1 MRGINH
7 LLVIRLSAMGDVA
20 MTVPV
25 LLALAQKYPQLR
37 VTILTK
43 TFFAPIFSNLPNVKV
58 CTVDVKD
65 KHKGFFGLF
74 TLFRELWALRVD
86 AVADLH
92 QVLRSK
98 LLAGFF
104 RLSGVKVKAIDK
116 GRAEKKALVRGKS
129 VFKPLKTTHTRYA
142 EVFGALGLKFELS
155 KHNTKPKEPLPSQ
168 FKELLSRRP
177 EQIIGIA
184 PFAAHVGKTY
194 PASLMETVVS
204 SLAATGKY
212 TIVLFGGGKAENDV
226 FDVWEKKYA
235 NTFNIIGL
243 GTFEEELA
251 LISNLG
257 SMVAMDSGNAH
268 LAAMYG
274 IPTITLWGVT
284 HPYTGFAPFEQ
295 GIENCLLSDRSRF
308 PKIPTSVYGNKVPLG
323 YAEVMQTISPT
334 QVLERI
340 DQLLGQ

>member
-25 LLALAQKYPQLR
+25 LIALTQKYPQLR

-43 TFFAPIFSNLPNVKV
+43 VFFAPIFRNLPNVKV
-58 CTVDVKD
+58 HTVEVKG

-74 TLFRELWALRVD
+74 TLFRELKALRVD

-98 LLAGFF
+98 VLAGFF
-104 RLSGVKVKAIDK
+104 VLSGVQVKVIDK
-116 GRAEKKALVRGKS
+116 GRAEKKALVRSKL
-129 VFKPLKTTHTRYA
+129 VFKPLKTTHLRYA
-142 EVFGALGLKFELS
+142 DVFGALGLQFELS
-155 KHNTKPKEPLPSQ
+155 KHNTKPKAPMPSQ
-168 FKELLSRRP
+168 FKELLEGCP
-177 EQIIGIA
+177 DQIIGIA
-184 PFAAHVGKTY
+184 PFAAHIGKTY
-194 PASLMETVVS
+194 PASSMEAVVS
-204 SLAATGKY
+204 SLAAKGQY
-212 TIVLFGGGKAENDV
+212 TILLFGGGKAENDV

-284 HPYTGFAPFEQ
+284 HPYTGFAPFGQ
-295 GIENCLLSDRSRF
+295 GIENCLLSDRARF